1 MQLIALLSSPSCTF
15 LQSSPISSATGAHH
29 DPSSGAS
36 ERKNLPSPPTRLL
49 LKPEE
54 KQPSCNS
61 SSPSSSC
68 TFVAMAI
75 AAAAAAATGP
85 T

>member
-36 ERKNLPSPPTRLL
+36 EGKNLPSPPTRLL
-49 LKPEE
+49 LKPEVSTEE

-61 SSPSSSC
+61 SSPSSSY

-75 AAAAAAATGP
+75 AAAAGP